1 MEDSFEAILEQAL
14 KLTQATNLPTNLQ
27 GIAFEK
33 AIDHLLRNATSQE
46 AERSGIAPLI
56 MLRSWLTVRSLQ
68 LKFLPKSYKSILQLF
83 MRSFPSKRI
92 GDFS

>member
-33 AIDHLLRNATSQE
+33 AIDYLLEIRN
-46 AERSGIAPLI
+46 
-56 MLRSWLTVRSLQ
+56 
-68 LKFLPKSYKSILQLF
+68 YKSRKTRNCATQ
-83 MRSFPSKRI
+83 
-92 GDFS
+92 

>member
-33 AIDHLLRNATSQE
+33 AIEQKDQELRHSV
-46 AERSGIAPLI
+46 
-56 MLRSWLTVRSLQ
+56 MLRSWLIVRNLR
-68 LKFLPKSYKSILQLF
+68 LKYLPRSCESILQLF
-83 MRSFPSKRI
+83 KRSFPSKRI
-92 GDFS
+92 RDFS